1 MKRTQISG
9 LAAGIAMMA
18 GAMSLAGAPM
28 ERVRHEPEPEI
39 EPVLN
44 QRGKRRG
51 PMPKPSKPLPSDYCA
66 NVQAQRGFTQARID
80 YLRRRWL
87 LQNAKDRPSWAD
99 WLNSNRKSDLE
110 LEFVS

>member
-1 MKRTQISG
+1 MKRNTASAF
-9 LAAGIAMMA
+9 AAGLGMMA
-18 GAMSLAGAPM
+18 AAAMLAGAPM
-28 ERVRHEPEPEI
+28 ERPRAPDPDI

-110 LEFVS
+110 LEFAS